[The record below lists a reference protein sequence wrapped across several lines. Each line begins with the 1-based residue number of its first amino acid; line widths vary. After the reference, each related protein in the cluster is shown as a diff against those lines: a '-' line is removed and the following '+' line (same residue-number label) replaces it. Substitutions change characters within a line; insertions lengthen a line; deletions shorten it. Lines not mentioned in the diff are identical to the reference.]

1 MSFGTLAATLFQN
14 ILADKGTIRS
24 GECIITAGQ
33 DL

>member
-1 MSFGTLAATLFQN
+1 MLFGTLAATLFEN
-14 ILADKGTIRS
+14 VSADKCAIRA

>member
-1 MSFGTLAATLFQN
+1 MLFGTLAAPSFQN
-14 ILADKGTIRS
+14 ILADKGAFRA